1 MHKMDEIS
9 ASQRLRR
16 GPIGGSGLAGTAG
29 RAKMGTLKAEH
40 TGNACVRFF
49 ETHACVIPYI
59 IRAHARIYR
68 LAKSLCLAPH
78 RCGEENR
85 VKIMERT
92 YRCKNGVVE
101 KTRYHVGD
109 NARPRGRKTG
119 VTTPRQ
125 QEQNFNTAVR
135 RLARLLNCNCTA
147 DKGLLVTLRFADE
160 GIDKLR
166 ETAGDD
172 PDKLRDA
179 AEHQAM
185 LWLRRLRR
193 KDKGVIPFY
202 TLSASDMDGDT
213 GELVRL
219 HVHICMETDGSLSW
233 DALRDAW
240 TLGSVN
246 IRSLRGQDDYSP
258 IAYYML
264 KQVRRVPDRKK
275 YKVSRG
281 AALPTTEERE
291 VVLCTKMRAPKGAR
305 VLEERYVEGEAGAY
319 LRYVPRK
326 RGKKLGGHK
335 LTARELLENGENREK
350 ES

>member
-1 MHKMDEIS
+1 
-9 ASQRLRR
+9 
-16 GPIGGSGLAGTAG
+16 
-29 RAKMGTLKAEH
+29 
-40 TGNACVRFF
+40 
-49 ETHACVIPYI
+49 
-59 IRAHARIYR
+59 
-68 LAKSLCLAPH
+68 
-78 RCGEENR
+78 
-85 VKIMERT
+85 MERT
-92 YRCKNGVVE
+92 YRCRNGVVE

-233 DALRDAW
+233 DTLRDAW

-305 VLEERYVEGEAGAY
+305 VLEEHYVEGEAGAY

>member
-1 MHKMDEIS
+1 
-9 ASQRLRR
+9 
-16 GPIGGSGLAGTAG
+16 
-29 RAKMGTLKAEH
+29 
-40 TGNACVRFF
+40 
-49 ETHACVIPYI
+49 
-59 IRAHARIYR
+59 
-68 LAKSLCLAPH
+68 
-78 RCGEENR
+78 
-85 VKIMERT
+85 MERT
-92 YRCKNGVVE
+92 YRCKNGVIE

-166 ETAGDD
+166 ETAGGD

-233 DALRDAW
+233 DALRDSW

-264 KQVRRVPDRKK
+264 KQVRRVPDRKNTR
-275 YKVSRG
+275 S
-281 AALPTTEERE
+281 AAEP
-291 VVLCTKMRAPKGAR
+291 LCRRRRSARSCCAPRCAR
-305 VLEERYVEGEAGAY
+305 QR
-319 LRYVPRK
+319 
-326 RGKKLGGHK
+326 
-335 LTARELLENGENREK
+335 ARECWRSATSRARPGHICAMCPASAAK
-350 ES
+350 SSAGTK

>member
-1 MHKMDEIS
+1 
-9 ASQRLRR
+9 
-16 GPIGGSGLAGTAG
+16 
-29 RAKMGTLKAEH
+29 
-40 TGNACVRFF
+40 
-49 ETHACVIPYI
+49 
-59 IRAHARIYR
+59 
-68 LAKSLCLAPH
+68 
-78 RCGEENR
+78 
-85 VKIMERT
+85 MERT

-166 ETAGDD
+166 ETA
-172 PDKLRDA
+172 
-179 AEHQAM
+179 
-185 LWLRRLRR
+185 
-193 KDKGVIPFY
+193 
-202 TLSASDMDGDT
+202 

-326 RGKKLGGHK
+326 RGKKIGGHK
-335 LTARELLENGENREK
+335 MTARELLESGENREK

>member
-1 MHKMDEIS
+1 M
-9 ASQRLRR
+9 
-16 GPIGGSGLAGTAG
+16 
-29 RAKMGTLKAEH
+29 
-40 TGNACVRFF
+40 
-49 ETHACVIPYI
+49 
-59 IRAHARIYR
+59 
-68 LAKSLCLAPH
+68 
-78 RCGEENR
+78 
-85 VKIMERT
+85 KIMERI
-92 YRCKNGVVE
+92 YRCKNGVTE

-147 DKGLLVTLRFADE
+147 DKGMLVTLRFADE

-233 DALRDAW
+233 DTLRDSW

-335 LTARELLENGENREK
+335 MTARDLLESGENREK

>member
-1 MHKMDEIS
+1 M
-9 ASQRLRR
+9 
-16 GPIGGSGLAGTAG
+16 
-29 RAKMGTLKAEH
+29 
-40 TGNACVRFF
+40 
-49 ETHACVIPYI
+49 
-59 IRAHARIYR
+59 
-68 LAKSLCLAPH
+68 
-78 RCGEENR
+78 
-85 VKIMERT
+85 KIMERT

-281 AALPTTEERE
+281 AALPTRECWRRDTSRERPGHI
-291 VVLCTKMRAPKGAR
+291 CAMCPASAAKSSAGTK
-305 VLEERYVEGEAGAY
+305 
-319 LRYVPRK
+319 
-326 RGKKLGGHK
+326 
-335 LTARELLENGENREK
+335 
-350 ES
+350 

>member
-1 MHKMDEIS
+1 M
-9 ASQRLRR
+9 
-16 GPIGGSGLAGTAG
+16 
-29 RAKMGTLKAEH
+29 
-40 TGNACVRFF
+40 
-49 ETHACVIPYI
+49 
-59 IRAHARIYR
+59 
-68 LAKSLCLAPH
+68 
-78 RCGEENR
+78 
-85 VKIMERT
+85 
-92 YRCKNGVVE
+92 
-101 KTRYHVGD
+101 
-109 NARPRGRKTG
+109 
-119 VTTPRQ
+119 
-125 QEQNFNTAVR
+125 
-135 RLARLLNCNCTA
+135 
-147 DKGLLVTLRFADE
+147 TLRFADE

-291 VVLCTKMRAPKGAR
+291 VVLCTKMRAEGREGAGG
-305 VLEERYVEGEAGAY
+305 RYVEGEAGAY
-319 LRYVPRK
+319 LRYVPASAAKARRAQTNGPRAARK
-326 RGKKLGGHK
+326 RRKSRKKVDSRSARGMRRRGPNKRARDGICRADHTGG
-335 LTARELLENGENREK
+335 LCLSGARAGMGPLCRHGIADIVHTREARG
-350 ES
+350 